1 MKKTIYH
8 ITLALCLLGGIG
20 LLTLRRLDR
29 AYPPDITT
37 CNDHSPAVYDRHG
50 ALLHSY
56 LTADGKRRLPP
67 GALPAH
73 YTALLLNYEDR
84 RYYQHHGIDP
94 RAVIRALGENL
105 RGGGIRSGASTL
117 TMQAVRLIYRTPHT
131 LSGKIRQTLR
141 ALQLETHYDKAT
153 ILRCYAS
160 LAPMGGNL
168 EGIGSGAW
176 YYFGKTPA
184 ELSTGEAAWLIAL
197 PQNPNRLADPDRAR
211 AARNRV
217 LDRAL
222 KNHTINNE
230 THHNASHEPLSP
242 APHPFPQHA
251 PHYAALA
258 LKRGESRATLDRN
271 LQTRLETILAAA
283 VQNRPPRS
291 NLAAL
296 ILDNDSGETRAYL
309 GSAAYHDK
317 TRLGANNL
325 LTAIRSPGSALK
337 PYITLYALDHYHLHP
352 HTPIDD
358 TPLDGPYNPD
368 NYDQKYLGRIT
379 LGEALQRS
387 RNTPAV
393 RLLERIGP
401 DTFAAWLEQHGLH
414 LTTLRNSPPNLTLA
428 LGGVGIRATELAA
441 LYRQLANCTYR
452 PEKPAPLASQR
463 ACLQTSQILQTVGD
477 SSGPQLHLPPRK
489 TGAARQPARLPAN
502 QPNPANRGRQQRA
515 AQIRCRTRRPQ
526 NRHRLRLARPL
537 GNRLQPRLHHPPL
550 GRSRRRRLQR
560 PTRQRRSA
568 HPHHPANHRHP
579 ARPAA
584 RIPRAAGRLGHPR
597 KHHRAAA
604 RARAAHHRACR
615 PRHHRKPR
623 PGDYPANRRRR
634 PALHLACQPPTAT
647 TKPQPANP
655 VATARRRRLRPRR

>member
-117 TMQAVRLIYRTPHT
+117 TMQAARLIYHTPHT

-141 ALQLETHYDKAT
+141 ALQLETHYDKTT

-230 THHNASHEPLSP
+230 THHNASHEPLAP
-242 APHPFPQHA
+242 APHSFPQHA

-258 LKRGESRATLDRN
+258 LKRGESRTTLDRN

-452 PEKPAPLASQR
+452 PEKPAPPTAG
-463 ACLQTSQILQTVGD
+463 ATSGQSPTAATTPS
-477 SSGPQLHLPPRK
+477 SSGAAAPTAATTTNAPAPKRSSPSSGKSPP
-489 TGAARQPARLPAN
+489 PCP
-502 QPNPANRGRQQRA
+502 
-515 AQIRCRTRRPQ
+515 TRRV
-526 NRHRLRLARPL
+526 NTVRRRPP
-537 GNRLQPRLHHPPL
+537 GTPAKTP
-550 GRSRRRRLQR
+550 SRRRPRPRCASPRLPTTPPSKTAARRLPCKPTAASR
-560 PTRQRRSA
+560 PT
-568 HPHHPANHRHP
+568 PGLPTANCYDKATARKP
-579 ARPAA
+579 CGNRPA
-584 RIPRAAGRLGHPR
+584 
-597 KHHRAAA
+597 
-604 RARAAHHRACR
+604 
-615 PRHHRKPR
+615 
-623 PGDYPANRRRR
+623 
-634 PALHLACQPPTAT
+634 TAT
-647 TKPQPANP
+647 TTSTS
-655 VATARRRRLRPRR
+655 ATNAATMHASTSACKPRRKNPPPPCAYKPGAVSAAYSPPNCIPCVRVQLAGIKTE

>member
-1 MKKTIYH
+1 
-8 ITLALCLLGGIG
+8 
-20 LLTLRRLDR
+20 
-29 AYPPDITT
+29 
-37 CNDHSPAVYDRHG
+37 
-50 ALLHSY
+50 
-56 LTADGKRRLPP
+56 
-67 GALPAH
+67 
-73 YTALLLNYEDR
+73 
-84 RYYQHHGIDP
+84 
-94 RAVIRALGENL
+94 
-105 RGGGIRSGASTL
+105 
-117 TMQAVRLIYRTPHT
+117 
-131 LSGKIRQTLR
+131 
-141 ALQLETHYDKAT
+141 
-153 ILRCYAS
+153 
-160 LAPMGGNL
+160 MGGNL

-222 KNHTINNE
+222 KNHTINSE
-230 THHNASHEPLSP
+230 THHNASHEPLAP

-258 LKRGESRATLDRN
+258 LKHGAAHTTLDRD
-271 LQTRLETILAAA
+271 LQTRLETLLAAA

-337 PYITLYALDHYHLHP
+337 PYITLYALDHYRLHP
-352 HTPIDD
+352 YTPIDD
-358 TPLDGPYNPD
+358 TPLAGGYNPD

-379 LGEALQRS
+379 LAEALQRS

-414 LTTLRNSPPNLTLA
+414 LIIPNNSPPNLTIA

-441 LYRQLANCTYR
+441 LYRKLANCTYR
-452 PEKPAPLASQR
+452 PEKPTPLASQR

-477 SSGPQLHLPPRK
+477 SSGPLKYGAEPVALKTGTAYGWRDLWAIAYSREHTVLLWAGRADGGYSDQRASAEALIPIIRQIIALLPNPPRSY
-489 TGAARQPARLPAN
+489 TAPQPAWETRENTVAAPQAATLRITTPADHATIQNRGQAITLQTDGGTPPYTWLAN
-502 QPNPANRGRQQRA
+502 QQLLRQSHSPQTLWQPPGDGDYTLDVSDCSGKHARIH
-515 AQIRCRTRRPQ
+515 IRLETP
-526 NRHRLRLARPL
+526 
-537 GNRLQPRLHHPPL
+537 
-550 GRSRRRRLQR
+550 
-560 PTRQRRSA
+560 
-568 HPHHPANHRHP
+568 P

-584 RIPRAAGRLGHPR
+584 TVKL
-597 KHHRAAA
+597 
-604 RARAAHHRACR
+604 
-615 PRHHRKPR
+615 
-623 PGDYPANRRRR
+623 
-634 PALHLACQPPTAT
+634 
-647 TKPQPANP
+647 QPAETP
-655 VATARRRRLRPRR
+655 

>member
-117 TMQAVRLIYRTPHT
+117 TMQAARLIYRTPHT

-141 ALQLETHYDKAT
+141 ALQLETHYDKTT

-230 THHNASHEPLSP
+230 THHNASHEPLAP

-258 LKRGESRATLDRN
+258 LKRGESRTTLDRN

-477 SSGPQLHLPPRK
+477 SSGPLKYGAEPVALKTGTAYGWRDLWAVAYSRDYTILLWGGRADGGYNDQRASAEALIPIIRQITATLPDPPREYRAPQ
-489 TGAARQPARLPAN
+489 AAWDTRENTIAPPPAPALRITAPADHATIEN
-502 QPNPANRGRQQRA
+502 RGQAITLQTDGGVPPYTWLANRQLLRQSHSPQTLWQPPGDGDYDLDVSDQRG
-515 AQIRCRTRRPQ
+515 
-526 NRHRLRLARPL
+526 NHARIHI
-537 GNRLQPRLHHPPL
+537 RLQTPPEKPAATV
-550 GRSRRRRLQR
+550 RLQ
-560 PTRQRRSA
+560 TR
-568 HPHHPANHRHP
+568 
-579 ARPAA
+579 
-584 RIPRAAGRLGHPR
+584 GG
-597 KHHRAAA
+597 
-604 RARAAHHRACR
+604 
-615 PRHHRKPR
+615 
-623 PGDYPANRRRR
+623 
-634 PALHLACQPPTAT
+634 
-647 TKPQPANP
+647 
-655 VATARRRRLRPRR
+655 

>member
-29 AYPPDITT
+29 AYPPDITA

-50 ALLHSY
+50 ALLYSY

-117 TMQAVRLIYRTPHT
+117 TMQAARLIYRTPHT

-141 ALQLETHYDKAT
+141 ALQLETHYDKTT

-230 THHNASHEPLSP
+230 THHNASHEPLAP
-242 APHPFPQHA
+242 APHTFPQHA

-258 LKRGESRATLDRN
+258 LKRGESRTTLDRN

-325 LTAIRSPGSALK
+325 LTAIRSPGSTLK

-477 SSGPQLHLPPRK
+477 SSGPLKYGAEPVALKTGTAYGWRDLWAIAYSRDYTILLWGGRADGGYNDQRASAEALIPIIRQITATLPDPPREYRAPQ
-489 TGAARQPARLPAN
+489 AAWDTRENTIAPPPAPALRITAPADHATIEN
-502 QPNPANRGRQQRA
+502 RGQAITLQTDGGVPPYTWLANRQLLRQSHSPQTLWQPPGDGDYDLDVSDQRG
-515 AQIRCRTRRPQ
+515 
-526 NRHRLRLARPL
+526 NHARIHI
-537 GNRLQPRLHHPPL
+537 RLQTPPEK
-550 GRSRRRRLQR
+550 
-560 PTRQRRSA
+560 
-568 HPHHPANHRHP
+568 
-579 ARPAA
+579 PAA
-584 RIPRAAGRLGHPR
+584 TVHLQT
-597 KHHRAAA
+597 K
-604 RARAAHHRACR
+604 
-615 PRHHRKPR
+615 
-623 PGDYPANRRRR
+623 GD
-634 PALHLACQPPTAT
+634 
-647 TKPQPANP
+647 
-655 VATARRRRLRPRR
+655 